1 MHQHDSNR
9 KYEKY
14 NSREGRGLGKQ
25 WINEMLQA
33 SGTTGGQGK
42 QGLWGQ
48 QKHKIEGLKRK
59 QLLRDETEMVSRQ
72 DMDCKLYLVFISAK
86 FEGLPL

>member
-1 MHQHDSNR
+1 MNQHDSNR

-14 NSREGRGLGKQ
+14 NSREGRGLRKQ
-25 WINEMLQA
+25 WTNKMLQA

-48 QKHKIEGLKRK
+48 EELRIEGLKRK
-59 QLLRDETEMVSRQ
+59 RLLRDETEMVSRQ
-72 DMDCKLYLVFISAK
+72 DIDCKLYLGFISAK
-86 FEGLPL
+86 FGGLGL